1 MQSNQQSSQASS
13 PSPLNQRGFTLVEAF
28 ISIVIFGIF
37 IASIFQY
44 LSYSLDL
51 SENARDLNRVTQ
63 IMQHQMEDLR
73 STKWDDLPSL
83 EGKTSHSGQSRT
95 ESRSILLEPFLL
107 TGKNSHSLRIS
118 PCPKP
123 AFTRPS
129 LVASWTDRQGKNYAR
144 RFETWLA
151 DEGLNA
157 YYTRST

>member
-13 PSPLNQRGFTLVEAF
+13 RSLDQRGFTLVEAF
-28 ISIVIFGIF
+28 MSIVIFGIF

-44 LSYSLDL
+44 LNYSLDL

-73 STKWDDLPSL
+73 STKWADLPSL
-83 EGKTSHSGQSRT
+83 EGKQAIQVNQDGVPIDTKGT
-95 ESRSILLEPFLL
+95 IPFDWQKFSL
-107 TGKNSHSLRIS
+107 TQNLSLSKTGFYKAII
-118 PCPKP
+118 
-123 AFTRPS
+123 T
-129 LVASWTDRQGKNYAR
+129 ASWTDRQGKNYVR